1 MKESNSKSKQQPQN
15 WSDFRFTAEEAA
27 GAVGDFGTLFPIIIG
42 VAVVTGLDLGPILLF
57 MGLAYLATGL
67 YYRLPMP
74 VEPMKSIG
82 AVAIA
87 GELSAGE
94 IRSAG
99 IMMGIILLALGFGG
113 WISILR
119 EKIPGWLIR
128 GIQLGLAAILLQQSL
143 AFILSDP
150 VLGTISALIIVGF
163 TFLPILDISS
173 LVVLGIGIII
183 GFRTL
188 GGIPLHIISLS
199 PPALPGL
206 ETFLPGLIRG
216 TFPQLPLTVGNAVLA
231 TSLMITDLF
240 NKNVA
245 EEKLVKSM
253 GAFCLLF
260 VPLGGFPMCH
270 GAGGLAAQYRF
281 GARTGGSNLISGTI
295 LLIMGIFFASPRLI
309 EFFPYGVLG
318 ALLVFSALQLARSGK
333 QTDRP
338 VLSLLTAGLALLA
351 DIGIAFLVMAA
362 ISAIYGFYKKQI
374 KTW

>member
-1 MKESNSKSKQQPQN
+1 MPELYDGDQQADKWP
-15 WSDFRFTAEEAA
+15 DFRFTAEEAA

-42 VAVVTGLDLGPILLF
+42 VAVVTGLNIGPILFF
-57 MGLAYLATGL
+57 MGIAYLATGF

-87 GELSAGE
+87 GGLSAGE
-94 IRSAG
+94 VRSAG
-99 IMMGIILLALGFGG
+99 IMMGIILLILGFSGG
-113 WISILR
+113 VSFLR

-128 GIQLGLAAILLQQSL
+128 GIQLGLAAILLQQAL
-143 AFILSDP
+143 GFISDDP
-150 VLGTISALIIVGF
+150 ILGSISALIIVGF
-163 TFLPILDISS
+163 TFLPFADISS
-173 LVVLGIGIII
+173 LVVLVIGFII
-183 GFRTL
+183 GFRSL
-188 GGIPLHIISLS
+188 GGIPFHMISLS
-199 PPALPGL
+199 APTLPGI

-216 TFPQLPLTVGNAVLA
+216 AFPQLPLTVGNAVLA

-240 NKNVA
+240 DREVA

-253 GAFCLLF
+253 GAFCLFF

-295 LLIMGIFFASPRLI
+295 LLILGIFFASPQLI

-318 ALLVFSALQLARSGK
+318 ALLVFSSLQLARSGK
-333 QTDRP
+333 KTEKP
-338 VLSLLTAGLALLA
+338 AFSLITAALAFLT
-351 DIGIAFLVMAA
+351 DIGIAFLVMSAFAA
-362 ISAIYGFYKKQI
+362 LYGFYKRRS
-374 KTW
+374 

>member
-1 MKESNSKSKQQPQN
+1 MKNSRSNSRQEKN
-15 WSDFRFTAEEAA
+15 WPDFRFTAEEAA

-113 WISILR
+113 WVSFLR

-143 AFILSDP
+143 EFIISDP

-163 TFLPILDISS
+163 TFLPIVDISS

-188 GGIPLHIISLS
+188 GGIPLHLISLS
-199 PPALPGL
+199 PPALPGP

-216 TFPQLPLTVGNAVLA
+216 AFPQLPLTVGNAVLA

-240 NKNVA
+240 EKNVA

-295 LLIMGIFFASPRLI
+295 LLLLGIFFASPQLI

-318 ALLVFSALQLARSGK
+318 AMLVFSALQLARSGK
-333 QTDRP
+333 ETDRP
-338 VLSLLTAGLALLA
+338 VLSLITAGLALLT

-362 ISAIYGFYKKQI
+362 VSAIYVFYKKQI
-374 KTW
+374 KT